1 MTPRPGFDAVFDAA
15 RRAFA
20 DPANLANLADL
31 ADPVPGKEITGAIV
45 ADGVALI
52 HVRHRG
58 EDGA

>member
-20 DPANLANLADL
+20 DPANL

>member
-20 DPANLANLADL
+20 DPANLADL